1 MPMNNTKIG
10 GRISEIDIIRFVL
23 ERLNDNAVGRKF
35 KMGLNE
41 NFLYYKPLNEM
52 SKLINEEYIY
62 DDETYELNAVDFI
75 PTIVVIRDMGLTSNL
90 DMISGSASVS
100 VVFMIQVD
108 DPMSSELDRLLI
120 EELRDTLR
128 QGFYVSNIPQR
139 PYSNTQEMGSYKKFK
154 FNTNTG
160 TINYDSSITTINGKN
175 FIQIDFDIDIDF
187 NDMAIVGNEFLV
199 EMAVKPFGSPTFSE
213 YERIYPLN
221 IGFAVAHAMKDIQAL
236 NIDVIKNVELSNEN
250 SYNEAYHKYTFTEM
264 PNSDNIVQ
272 VPIGAVIKYND
283 NYYKVIGNVTPFEEQ
298 KSWETHSQWQS
309 KGFGLTLDLVLR
321 EQYPFEKVGIIR
333 HLYNDLIMKKFGYT
347 IYKLRIRKYRLEL
360 DNKTWTYE
368 YTLFERALLMVNNE
382 TAIELGSLLPMTIPF
397 VVSDLE

>member
-10 GRISEIDIIRFVL
+10 GRISEIDIMRFVL

-139 PYSNTQEMGSYKKFK
+139 PYSNTKKTGSYKKFK

-236 NIDVIKNVELSNEN
+236 NIDVIKSVESSNEN
-250 SYNEAYHKYTFTEM
+250 AYKEAYHKYTFTES
-264 PNSDNIVQ
+264 PNIDNIVQ

-283 NYYKVIGNVTPFEEQ
+283 NYYKVTGNVTPFEEQ

-321 EQYPFEKVGIIR
+321 EQYPFETVGIIR